1 MMKKLFLTLASI
13 SILLA
18 CSKNKDKDPEP
29 TVSIDAPTIELKY
42 DKDHQFTLKKG
53 TEDIF
58 ASTFTWLSSNEKV
71 GKVDANGKF
80 TARKI
85 GEATVTGTGP
95 NGAKVE
101 SKVTVSPYV
110 TIFVEPILEF
120 GATTATIKSKEKRK
134 LLQETADALAYEG
147 AAGTQTRG
155 VIYIFEK
162 GKLQSAG
169 ILFDNSTA
177 TVQTS
182 ATFIKERYPDRMTQD
197 NQVYILN
204 DERTFG
210 IVLGVDETFGY
221 MGIYLPYPLDGR
233 LNAERAAYSTEAAA
247 AFKELFK

>member
-1 MMKKLFLTLASI
+1 MKKLLLALI
-13 SILLA
+13 SIAVLFA
-18 CSKNKDKDPEP
+18 CSKSKDKDPEP
-29 TVSIDAPTIELKY
+29 IVSIDAPTIELKY
-42 DKDHQFTLKKG
+42 DKDHQFALKKG
-53 TEDIF
+53 NEDIF
-58 ASTFTWLSSNEKV
+58 ASTFTWASSNEKV

-85 GEATVTGTGP
+85 GEATVTGTGS

-101 SKVTVSPYV
+101 SKVTISPYV

-120 GATTATIKSKEKRK
+120 GATMAAIKSKEKRK
-134 LLQETADALAYEG
+134 LLQETAEALAYEG

-221 MGIYLPYPLDGR
+221 MGIYLPYPPGGR
-233 LNAERAAYSTEAAA
+233 TSAEHTSSFTAAGVAV
-247 AFKELFK
+247 KRLFH